1 MALRKK
7 PKSRVALWF
16 KMVVRTGEN
25 LEARL
30 SQGLVVERPERVRVS
45 LIYPLSVVPNFCLH
59 RLILFQ
65 GFHSQRSQKRQR
77 ASYPPPYIQSSGTQT

>member
-16 KMVVRTGEN
+16 KVVVRTGEN

-45 LIYPLSVVPNFCLH
+45 LVYPLSVVPNFCLH
-59 RLILFQ
+59 SLILFQ

-77 ASYPPPYIQSSGTQT
+77 ASYPLPCIQSSGTQT